1 MRQSHHI
8 RGLAMVVAAGLT
20 ASVAPLASAHWGMP
34 QEMPIER
41 VIANLETW
49 VKQNPN
55 DAQAWYSLARARSY
69 AFATDSAN
77 LMYRGEQSRP
87 EVSGGPFQYRP
98 ELSKGK
104 DLGAAIKHLDG
115 GIRAYNAAI
124 KLRQNDPAFRYGL
137 ACLLEDG
144 LKVSTQA
151 KAFPMLDVQVVN
163 DADARRFGDGKD
175 LSTAE
180 SLQAIRGALSP
191 DTLFRWGRHLE
202 YVRAAEWVM
211 FRARSRKTFAE
222 MDQLW
227 TKAWSLEMF
236 EQYFTAACYA
246 LPEESTAL
254 EQPLSGL
261 SSFIS
266 YQAARDYLRLLNTS
280 GAEERFPVRA
290 AIASSIVKAMDALP
304 RCSAITPLVVPLD
317 DSQCL
322 HEVLD
327 RSKQVSFDLDG
338 TGRPQT
344 VQWITSQSAFLV
356 WDPQHTGQITSGR
369 QLFGSATWWMFFADG
384 FAALASLDDDCNGR
398 IEGSELSGLALWRDA
413 NSNGI
418 SDPGEVTPVEKWG
431 IRSLSCR
438 ADGREPDGLVSQAGI
453 VLDVAGQ
460 EHTRPLWDWIT
471 TPRIISQSELPF
483 PVGVLTSQP

>member
-1 MRQSHHI
+1 MF
-8 RGLAMVVAAGLT
+8 LVAGLT
-20 ASVAPLASAHWGMP
+20 VSVAPLASAHWGMP
-34 QEMPIER
+34 QEMPIDR

-69 AFATDSAN
+69 AFATDSGN
-77 LMYRGEQSRP
+77 LKYRGEPNRP

-115 GIRAYNAAI
+115 GIRAYNTAI

-144 LKVSTQA
+144 LKVSAQA

-163 DADARRFGDGKD
+163 AEDARRFGDGKD
-175 LSTAE
+175 LSTPE
-180 SLQAIRGALSP
+180 SLQAIRNVLSP
-191 DTLFRWGRHLE
+191 DSSYRWGRHQE

-211 FRARSRKTFAE
+211 FRARSKKTFAE

-254 EQPLSGL
+254 EEPLSGL

-266 YQAARDYLRLLNTS
+266 YQAAQDYLRLLNTS
-280 GAEERFPVRA
+280 GSDEKFPVRK

-317 DSQCL
+317 DSRCL

-327 RSKQVSFDLDG
+327 RSRQVSFDLDG

-344 VQWITSQSAFLV
+344 VQWITSQAAFLV
-356 WDPQHTGQITSGR
+356 WDPQHSGQITSGR

-384 FAALASLDDDCNGR
+384 FSALASLDDDHNGR
-398 IEGSELSGLALWRDA
+398 VEGSELSGLALWRDA
-413 NSNGI
+413 NGNGI

-438 ADGREPDGLVSQAGI
+438 ADGREADGLVSHSGL
-453 VLDVAGQ
+453 VLDIAGQ
-460 EHTRPLWDWIT
+460 ECTRPLWDWIT
-471 TPRIISQSELPF
+471 TPRIAATAELSSF
-483 PVGVLTSQP
+483 NGVLTSQP